1 MKPQFLAAE
10 GHLSTHTH
18 TRILLPPPLLS
29 ANARRAASLPPP
41 SRSRSGRCPAGRG
54 HSRPRLRSRPGPAP
68 PPAAGAEGREGGAG
82 AVPPHVAAGQAG
94 AHGVRVRRRV
104 RGGAAPPPPPRRAP
118 SPPIKRLRPC
128 LRLLLLCPGRGGAA
142 AHGAEVCGSGAAA
155 CGRRYVTAGLGRGHG
170 ASRRPGRRRRSPVGS
185 GASPVPPLPPCPPAA
200 GRAGG
205 RREGREGEAAAAA
218 AAAAARG
225 LPTDVRARS
234 RRALPGREARGRVL
248 GSSAGGREPAG
259 MGGRLSGGGWARP
272 SRRPLRRCLFP
283 PPPQKP
289 RGARVLNRRPR
300 V

>member
-1 MKPQFLAAE
+1 MPCGGLPPPSPDEAAVPSR
-10 GHLSTHTH
+10 GGTPLHTH
-18 TRILLPPPLLS
+18 AHTYSPSPPPPLLS

-185 GASPVPPLPPCPPAA
+185 GASPVPPSLPARPQQVGP
-200 GRAGG
+200 GAGG
-205 RREGREGEAAAAA
+205 R
-218 AAAAARG
+218 
-225 LPTDVRARS
+225 
-234 RRALPGREARGRVL
+234 
-248 GSSAGGREPAG
+248 GGRAK
-259 MGGRLSGGGWARP
+259 
-272 SRRPLRRCLFP
+272 RRRP
-283 PPPQKP
+283 PPPP
-289 RGARVLNRRPR
+289 GVFRLTSVLGADGRCLAVRRGGACWGAAREGGNQPAWAAGSAAGGGLAPPAVL
-300 V
+300 